1 MRCTDIKQVRKVF
14 FFFFF
19 FFSIFVPDESFVVGE
34 DQTPVGAY
42 LDFKDMVKIAVENNV
57 GKWDFRFS
65 FFPSFSPFSF
75 CFIRVI
81 CESCCSFIPSFQDAI
96 HPGYGLLSENVA
108 FARACRDAGV
118 TFIGPSPEVLEIFG
132 DKTQA
137 RNLAIECGVPVI
149 PGTTDP
155 CLNVDDARKQIAD
168 MGGLPVMLKA
178 VHGGG
183 GR

>member
-1 MRCTDIKQVRKVF
+1 
-14 FFFFF
+14 
-19 FFSIFVPDESFVVGE
+19 
-34 DQTPVGAY
+34 
-42 LDFKDMVKIAVENNV
+42 
-57 GKWDFRFS
+57 
-65 FFPSFSPFSF
+65 
-75 CFIRVI
+75 
-81 CESCCSFIPSFQDAI
+81 
-96 HPGYGLLSENVA
+96 LSENVA

-183 GR
+183 GRGMRVVLFILYTFIYIYLFNFFFF